1 MSNFTLGERI
11 CVSIGAKTITE
22 LTSLIKKGLDL
33 SDFLEIRFDFLE
45 QSDFSSAIKIT
56 NLVKSKSVFTLRPLK
71 QHGEF
76 RGNESERIEI
86 LKKLY
91 DVHPMLLDV
100 EYDTIINN
108 TSLNNYL
115 QNKSNVLIS
124 WHNFFST
131 PSDEYLEKKIND
143 MKKFSNNIK
152 VVTMAKN
159 VNDSFRLLNL
169 YEKFKNS
176 NLITFAMG
184 DYGVISRILCTI
196 YGKSPFTY
204 ASLEKT
210 IAPGQLSVVEMR
222 RIYERI
228 SQHFLDNI
236 IATN

>member
-1 MSNFTLGERI
+1 MGEKI
-11 CVSIGAKTITE
+11 CVSIGAKTIKE
-22 LTSLIKKGLDL
+22 LSSSINKALGL

-56 NLVKSKSVFTLRPLK
+56 DLVKSRSVFTLRPLK

-76 RGNESERIEI
+76 RGNEIERIEI

-100 EYDTIINN
+100 EYDTVTSN

-124 WHNFFST
+124 WHNFFNT
-131 PSDEYLEKKIND
+131 PSDEYLEKKIKD

-152 VVTMAKN
+152 LVTMAKN
-159 VNDSFRLLNL
+159 VTDSFRLLNL
-169 YEKFKNS
+169 YEKFNNS

-184 DYGVISRILCTI
+184 DYGIISRILCTI

-210 IAPGQLSVVEMR
+210 IAPGQLSVIEMR

-228 SQHFLDNI
+228 NQHFLDNV

>member
-1 MSNFTLGERI
+1 MGERI
-11 CVSIGAKTITE
+11 CVSIGAKTIKE
-22 LTSLIKKGLDL
+22 LSSSIKKALEL

-45 QSDFSSAIKIT
+45 QADFSSAIKIT
-56 NLVKSKSVFTLRPLK
+56 DLVKSRSVFTLRPLK

-76 RGNESERIEI
+76 RGNEIDRIEL

-124 WHNFFST
+124 WHNFFNT

-152 VVTMAKN
+152 LVTMAKN
-159 VNDSFRLLNL
+159 VTDSFRLLNL

-184 DYGVISRILCTI
+184 DYGIISRILCTI

-204 ASLEKT
+204 ASLEKP
-210 IAPGQLSVVEMR
+210 IASGQLSVIEMR

-228 SQHFLDNI
+228 NQHFFR
-236 IATN
+236 

>member
-1 MSNFTLGERI
+1 LKERI
-11 CVSIGAKTITE
+11 CVSIGAKTIKE
-22 LTSLIKKGLDL
+22 LSSSIKKALDL

-45 QSDFSSAIKIT
+45 QADFSSAIKIT
-56 NLVKSKSVFTLRPLK
+56 DLVKSRSVFTLRPLK

-76 RGNESERIEI
+76 RGNEIERIEL

-124 WHNFFST
+124 WHNFFNT

-152 VVTMAKN
+152 LVTMAKN
-159 VNDSFRLLNL
+159 VTDSFRLLNL
-169 YEKFKNS
+169 YEKFKDS

-184 DYGVISRILCTI
+184 DYGIISRILCTI

-204 ASLEKT
+204 ASLEKP
-210 IAPGQLSVVEMR
+210 IASGQLSVIEMR

-228 SQHFLDNI
+228 NQHFFR
-236 IATN
+236 

>member
-1 MSNFTLGERI
+1 MRERI
-11 CVSIGAKTITE
+11 CVSIGAKTIKE
-22 LTSLIKKGLDL
+22 LSSSIKKALDL
-33 SDFLEIRFDFLE
+33 SDFLEIRFDFFE
-45 QSDFSSAIKIT
+45 QSDLSSAIKIT
-56 NLVKSKSVFTLRPLK
+56 NLVKSRSVFTLRPLK

-124 WHNFFST
+124 WHNFFNT

-143 MKKFSNNIK
+143 MKKFSDNIK

-169 YEKFKNS
+169 YDKFKNS

-184 DYGVISRILCTI
+184 DYGIISRILCTI

-210 IAPGQLSVVEMR
+210 IAPGQLSVIEMR
-222 RIYERI
+222 RIYE
-228 SQHFLDNI
+228 
-236 IATN
+236 

>member
-1 MSNFTLGERI
+1 LKERI
-11 CVSIGAKTITE
+11 CVSIGAKTIKE
-22 LTSLIKKGLDL
+22 LSSSIKKALEL

-45 QSDFSSAIKIT
+45 QADFSSAIKIT
-56 NLVKSKSVFTLRPLK
+56 DLVKSRSVFTLRPLK

-76 RGNESERIEI
+76 RGNEIDRIEL

-124 WHNFFST
+124 WHNFFNT

-152 VVTMAKN
+152 LVTMAKN
-159 VNDSFRLLNL
+159 VTDSFRLLNL

-184 DYGVISRILCTI
+184 DYGIISRILCTI

-204 ASLEKT
+204 ASLEKP
-210 IAPGQLSVVEMR
+210 IASGQLSVIEMR

-228 SQHFLDNI
+228 NQHFFR
-236 IATN
+236 